1 MPFLIGVPAAVMAE
15 VRMDELGEVV
25 ILDADANRV
34 DSPFQVGLLAAQNV
48 YYCLD
53 PFVTP
58 PAPLFQDLM
67 GLPDDVVAN
76 FRRAQK
82 HHGTV
87 GHI

>member
-34 DSPFQVGLLAAQNV
+34 DSPFQVGPLAAQNV
-48 YYCLD
+48 YRLD
-53 PFVTP
+53 PIVTP